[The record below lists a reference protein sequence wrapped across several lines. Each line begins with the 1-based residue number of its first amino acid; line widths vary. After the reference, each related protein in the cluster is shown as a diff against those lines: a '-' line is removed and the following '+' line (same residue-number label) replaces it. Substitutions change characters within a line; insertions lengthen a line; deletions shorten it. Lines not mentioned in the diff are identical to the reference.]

1 MSGTS
6 PADHDPPDGHVPR
19 ARLRQALAHVA
30 WAVALLAAAYA
41 LAQYRRDFIKSF
53 FVRGSGDAGPPALA
67 VPEGAAAAGLPRSA
81 RVRVVLI
88 DGVDRRT
95 SEAMPSYHALCARGL
110 DLVVDAGFP
119 TVSLPIQS
127 ALWGGLT
134 QQQTGIQFI
143 GEALP
148 EPLADSVPARVPGSI
163 AVAEYYPF
171 IARSSGF
178 LVTLPTAEFAGADR
192 EQWVTTGYMPAA
204 EAIMASDSPLAF
216 VHILRVDSAGHKHGR
231 VSEEFERAVREA
243 DAMLGALIAAE
254 GGRPDTRWL
263 VLADHG
269 HRAGGGHG
277 DAEPEIRLAR
287 ACLAGDLPP
296 GLDPSATAGG
306 GVHQPIHMPVH
317 MIDLARALADS
328 LGVAL
333 PGEGLD
339 ASAGRP
345 LAAAL
350 AAPAQPGAT
359 LPRPGA
365 GRWLLAALLA
375 LATLAASALAARAVL
390 WAWPAWWLV
399 AVAAVA
405 LLAEPPSL
413 SVPMVYRPWGLE
425 MVQAAWPGLLLL
437 LAGATLALGRMSALR
452 AGVALLALPAG
463 LTTAAHALCW
473 GSPPLMPF
481 WTGRTSMCLTLLA
494 SGAAV
499 VALAH
504 LARAVLVASGR
515 ARPAEGRPAR
525 S

>member
-1 MSGTS
+1 MSAAPPG
-6 PADHDPPDGHVPR
+6 DRDLRGLRDPGDSRDRR
-19 ARLRQALAHVA
+19 ARLRPALVHVL
-30 WAVALLAAAYA
+30 WAAALLAAAFA
-41 LAQYRRDFIKSF
+41 LVQHRRAFIKSF
-53 FVRGSGDAGPPALA
+53 FVRGAGDAGPPALA
-67 VPEGAAAAGLPRSA
+67 VPEGAGARGLPQSA

-95 SEAMPSYHALCARGL
+95 SETMPSYSALCARGL

-127 ALWGGLT
+127 ALWGGST

-148 EPLADSVPARVPGSI
+148 EPLAHSVPARVPGSI

-171 IARSSGF
+171 IARSAGF
-178 LVTLPTAEFAGADR
+178 LVTLPMAEFAGADR
-192 EQWVTTGYMPAA
+192 EQWVATGFLPAA
-204 EAIMASDSPLAF
+204 EAIMASDSRLAF
-216 VHILRVDSAGHKHGR
+216 VHVLRVDTAGHKHGR
-231 VSEEFERAVREA
+231 VSEEFERAAREA
-243 DAMLGALIAAE
+243 DAMLGALILAE

-269 HRAGGGHG
+269 HRDGGGHG

-296 GLDPSATAGG
+296 GLGAGNAF
-306 GVHQPIHMPVH
+306 VHVV
-317 MIDLARALADS
+317 DLGRALADS

-333 PGEGLD
+333 PGQGAD

-359 LPRPGA
+359 LPRPGL

-375 LATLAASALAARAVL
+375 LATLAASAAAARAVL
-390 WAWPAWWLV
+390 WAWPVWWL
-399 AVAAVA
+399 AALAAVV
-405 LLAEPPSL
+405 LLAEAPSL
-413 SVPMVYRPWGLE
+413 SVPMVYKPWGTE
-425 MVQAAWPGLLLL
+425 MIQAAWPGLLLL
-437 LAGATLALGRMSALR
+437 LPSAALALGRMSAAR
-452 AGVALLALPAG
+452 GTVALLALPAG
-463 LTTAAHALCW
+463 LTAAAHALCW
-473 GSPPLMPF
+473 GRPPLMPF
-481 WTGRTSMCLTLLA
+481 WTARTSMCLILLA

-504 LARAVLVASGR
+504 LARAALAGSGR
-515 ARPAEGRPAR
+515 GRPAAARPAR